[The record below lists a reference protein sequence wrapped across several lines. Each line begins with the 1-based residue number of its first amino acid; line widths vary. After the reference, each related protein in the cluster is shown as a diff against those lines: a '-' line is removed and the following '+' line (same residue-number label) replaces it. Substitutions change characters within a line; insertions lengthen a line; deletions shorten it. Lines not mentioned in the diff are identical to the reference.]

1 MIPYDKL
8 ILLGIITW
16 QEYRVL
22 KMNSVIE
29 KQAEAVTSANEQMSY
44 LVSILNKHQISLDE
58 FDYIALPNVKPK
70 RVGNT
75 D

>member
-1 MIPYDKL
+1 MIPLDKL

-22 KMNSVIE
+22 KMNSVIQ
-29 KQAEAVTSANEQMSY
+29 KQAEYIKSCNEQMAY
-44 LVSILNKHQISLDE
+44 LCHLLNENSVRLDE

>member
-1 MIPYDKL
+1 MIPLDKL

-22 KMNSVIE
+22 KMNSVLQ
-29 KQAEAVTSANEQMSY
+29 KQAEAITSCNEQMSY
-44 LVSILNKHQISLDE
+44 LVSILNKHAINLDE